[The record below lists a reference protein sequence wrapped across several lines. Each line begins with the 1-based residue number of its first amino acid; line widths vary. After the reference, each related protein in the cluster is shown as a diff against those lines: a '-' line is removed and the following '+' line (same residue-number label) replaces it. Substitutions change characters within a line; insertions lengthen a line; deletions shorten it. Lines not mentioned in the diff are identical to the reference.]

1 MRSVDRSEWDG
12 LSSRYDSPFL
22 RWGFLALLEE
32 SGSIVPE
39 RGWTPLHL
47 LLRRDGILIAAAPLY
62 AKTSSAGEFVWD
74 WEFAQAAEANGI
86 AWYPKLVGMIPA
98 TPSPAWRILVREGED
113 EGPLVA
119 TIVDALVETA
129 RSNGFGGFHALW
141 PAPEMAA
148 LLRMRRS
155 SATSPGGLSDGVA
168 QVVAGAAP
176 LVAWQHQ
183 SFIWNDEGF
192 GDFSGY
198 LDSFSKNMRRNVLR
212 ERNGLDARRVQRR
225 MLGAEEAVSIP
236 GLLERMADFYE
247 STNDRFG
254 PWAARW
260 LERDFFRRLP
270 EFAPEGWMVGAAF
283 DESEGKEPI
292 ALSFLMR
299 GKRTIWG
306 RYWGS
311 ARFEAGL
318 HFELCYYL
326 PIEWALGA
334 GVSSFDPGMGSEHK
348 ARRGFRSVLAPSF
361 HAITDPR
368 MSRAFARAIADAN
381 RAEARM
387 AEALNEDL
395 PFKEERRERR

>member
-1 MRSVDRSEWDG
+1 
-12 LSSRYDSPFL
+12 
-22 RWGFLALLEE
+22 
-32 SGSIVPE
+32 
-39 RGWTPLHL
+39 
-47 LLRRDGILIAAAPLY
+47 
-62 AKTSSAGEFVWD
+62 
-74 WEFAQAAEANGI
+74 
-86 AWYPKLVGMIPA
+86 
-98 TPSPAWRILVREGED
+98 
-113 EGPLVA
+113 
-119 TIVDALVETA
+119 
-129 RSNGFGGFHALW
+129 
-141 PAPEMAA
+141 
-148 LLRMRRS
+148 
-155 SATSPGGLSDGVA
+155 
-168 QVVAGAAP
+168 
-176 LVAWQHQ
+176 
-183 SFIWNDEGF
+183 
-192 GDFSGY
+192 
-198 LDSFSKNMRRNVLR
+198 
-212 ERNGLDARRVQRR
+212 
-225 MLGAEEAVSIP
+225 
-236 GLLERMADFYE
+236 
-247 STNDRFG
+247 
-254 PWAARW
+254 
-260 LERDFFRRLP
+260 
-270 EFAPEGWMVGAAF
+270 MVGAAF